1 MNRTISQ
8 AMESKYSIRDLEHL
22 TGVKAHTIRI
32 WEQRYEIVKPE
43 RTDTNIRYYKDQ
55 DLKRLLNVA
64 VLVHGGMKIS
74 KVAEMTDAERNA
86 LVLDASKYQ
95 GNHESQ
101 INGLKIAMLEFNENL
116 FERILTNSMATLG
129 SEQTFSK
136 IIGGLIQQIG
146 VLWQTNTISVA
157 HEHFASNLIR
167 QKLYVAIDDVM
178 GSMQTEGE
186 KTYLLYLPADE
197 LHELGL
203 LYLSYLL
210 QNAGHRV
217 VYLGQS
223 VPIEYLF
230 EVMDN
235 VHIDSL
241 VSIFTTYPYKDDIP
255 KYFEAAAEMLGS
267 RKINWIVGGRQL
279 NEFDAS
285 KLDDRFTVLGNV
297 LDIKAHIFSEVHSNR
312 V

>member
-1 MNRTISQ
+1 
-8 AMESKYSIRDLEHL
+8 MESKYSIRDLEHL
-22 TGVKAHTIRI
+22 TGVKAHTIRV
-32 WEQRYEIVKPE
+32 WEQRYEIVTPQ

-74 KVAEMTDAERNA
+74 KVAEMSDAERNA

-116 FERILTNSMATLG
+116 FERILTNSMATIG

-146 VLWQTNTISVA
+146 ILWQTNTISVA

-178 GSMQTEGE
+178 GTMQTAGE

-210 QNAGHRV
+210 QNAGNRV
-217 VYLGQS
+217 IYLGQS
-223 VPIEYLF
+223 VPLEYLF
-230 EVMDN
+230 EVMN
-235 VHIDSL
+235 QIHVDSL
-241 VSIFTTYPYKDDIP
+241 VSIFTTYPYKDDTL
-255 KYFEAAAEMLGS
+255 KYFDAASKLLGD
-267 RKINWIVGGRQL
+267 RKVDWVVGGRQL
-279 NEFDAS
+279 TD
-285 KLDDRFTVLGNV
+285 LDLSGIDKRFTVKSDVMSIKDHLFANV
-297 LDIKAHIFSEVHSNR
+297 EARR